1 MGDGTVTVDVPDADA
16 MRRLG
21 ARLATLLRAGDLV
34 LLRGPLGAGKTTLVQ
49 GVGDGLGVRGPVTS
63 PTFIIARHHPSLSG
77 GPPLLHVDAYRL
89 GSWAE
94 LEDLDLEA
102 SLDEAVTVVEWGE
115 GFVEGLAADRLE
127 VEISRAADH
136 ATPVRH
142 ADDTPDVRTVTL
154 SAVGPRWRWSDL
166 STLRSSA

>member
-1 MGDGTVTVDVPDADA
+1 MGDATVTVDVPDADA

-21 ARLATLLRAGDLV
+21 ARLAALLRAGDLV

-63 PTFIIARHHPSLSG
+63 PTFIIARHHPSLTG

-115 GFVEGLAADRLE
+115 GFVEGLAPDRLE
-127 VEISRAADH
+127 VGISRPADH
-136 ATPVRH
+136 ANSVRH
-142 ADDTPDVRTVTL
+142 ADDTPDVRTVTI
-154 SAVGPRWRWSDL
+154 SAVGPRWRQADL
-166 STLRSSA
+166 GFVSSSA